1 VWRTARALLQGKDGH
16 APGQRAGHERGDIA
30 GGSRRSPASV
40 IWAAGVIP
48 NEMRQP
54 VNGHGGR
61 GAPERP
67 FQLLARVPPATASAL
82 KTSDGVPGNPVGLPS
97 ETATQLQTL
106 LTLCRSLADASTGE
120 IAGQLAGRW
129 MTLVQSDQP
138 IEQSGPRPTG
148 RPNGPGVEAQSGRHV
163 VRVAGWPALA
173 LILTTKH
180 PVSSATTKL
189 LSKALALAFPILRDG
204 EVRQR
209 EEESRQRVLRVQ
221 AKLAH
226 ELRTPLTAISGFAQL
241 LQRPG
246 QLDEVRRRTYAGIAV
261 TESQQ
266 ATAIIDQMVD
276 QLQAE
281 AEALGKGEEPGDT
294 GQGAPGTTPT
304 RDVDRR
310 FGGRGLVNVPKVTNT
325 HDRLGGL

>member
-1 VWRTARALLQGKDGH
+1 MPPVSGLDTKGATLPAEPGARRRAS
-16 APGQRAGHERGDIA
+16 PGLPGI
-30 GGSRRSPASV
+30 
-40 IWAAGVIP
+40 IP

-61 GAPERP
+61 GAAERP
-67 FQLLARVPPATASAL
+67 FQLLAQVPPSAASVL
-82 KTSDGVPGNPVGLPS
+82 KTTDGVPGKPAGLPS
-97 ETATQLQTL
+97 ETATQLLTL
-106 LTLCRSLADASTGE
+106 LTLCRTLADAPAGE

-138 IEQSGPRPTG
+138 IDQSGPI
-148 RPNGPGVEAQSGRHV
+148 GPDVEALSGRHV
-163 VRVAGWPALA
+163 VRVAGRPALA

-209 EEESRQRVLRVQ
+209 EEESRQRVLHVQ

-266 ATAIIDQMVD
+266 ATAIIDHLID

-294 GQGAPGTTPT
+294 GQA
-304 RDVDRR
+304 
-310 FGGRGLVNVPKVTNT
+310 GGGNNAHSGR
-325 HDRLGGL
+325 